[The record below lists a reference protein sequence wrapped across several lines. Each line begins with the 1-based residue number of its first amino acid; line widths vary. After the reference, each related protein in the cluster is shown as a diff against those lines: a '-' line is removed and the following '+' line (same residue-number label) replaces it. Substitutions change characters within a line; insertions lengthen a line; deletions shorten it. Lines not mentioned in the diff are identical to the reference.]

1 MVMASDRKKILLPD
15 FLYTSP
21 RAVTVLLRRGG
32 GGGGGRSR
40 AADSRRNYDLQ
51 LPAHHDHHE
60 LLLRSGSKYTTT
72 TTTTAVDRVFQF
84 FFQGLQAFN
93 SFSRNISS
101 CWDGGGSSAMGNKKF
116 MIPAANEPGKIPM
129 YSAEFYAACTAG
141 GVLSCGITHTLVTPM
156 DVVKCNMQVQY
167 VKYSSL

>member
-1 MVMASDRKKILLPD
+1 MASDRKKRLLPD

-21 RAVTVLLRRGG
+21 RAVTALLR
-32 GGGGGRSR
+32 GGGRSR
-40 AADSRRNYDLQ
+40 AADSRRNRDLQ
-51 LPAHHDHHE
+51 LPAHHDDHE

-84 FFQGLQAFN
+84 FFQGLRAFN

-101 CWDGGGSSAMGNKKF
+101 CWDGGGSSAISNKKF
-116 MIPAANEPGKIPM
+116 MIPAANEPGKIPI

-141 GVLSCGITHTLVTPM
+141 GILSCGITHTLVTPM

-167 VKYSSL
+167 VIYSSH